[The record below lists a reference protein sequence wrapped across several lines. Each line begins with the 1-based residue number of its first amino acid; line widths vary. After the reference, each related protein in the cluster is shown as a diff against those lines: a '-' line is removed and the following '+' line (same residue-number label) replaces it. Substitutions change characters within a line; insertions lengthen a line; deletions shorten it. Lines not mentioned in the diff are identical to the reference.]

1 MRGKASAINNSDE
14 RPALPTSRAAPHGER
29 AVLAILRAKAPHRA
43 LDPGEAA
50 RVAEW
55 QATTLLEL
63 AGLSKPPTPAS
74 LITELPRV
82 CVQHDVD
89 LPVSGCTSWHNGR
102 WVIIL
107 NAAEPLVR
115 QRFSLAH
122 EFKHAV
128 DHRFRHELYVDRPG
142 LSAEVQAERA
152 ADYFAACLLMPRRWL
167 YRAWTDGHQRISEL
181 SRMFSVS
188 PQAMGR
194 RLEHLGLR
202 LPLDSSAAH
211 SGQSPS
217 YVRRKRPSWLRSAA

>member
-1 MRGKASAINNSDE
+1 MRGQTRSINDSGR
-14 RPALPTSRAAPHGER
+14 RPELPTSRAVTHGER

-43 LDPGEAA
+43 LDLREAA
-50 RVAEW
+50 HIAEW
-55 QATTLLEL
+55 QAITLLEL
-63 AGLSKPPTPAS
+63 AGLTEPPTPAS
-74 LITELPRV
+74 LITQLPRV
-82 CVQHDVD
+82 LVRRDVD

-107 NAAEPLVR
+107 NGAEPLVR

-152 ADYFAACLLMPRRWL
+152 ADYFAACLLMPKRWL
-167 YRAWTDGHQRISEL
+167 YRVWAGGHQRISEL

-188 PQAMGR
+188 PQAMAR

-202 LPLDSSAAH
+202 LPLDGDAAD

-217 YVRRKRPSWLRSAA
+217 YVRRKRQAWLRSAA